1 MKKITFLVAALCA
14 TMFVSAAEVPA
25 YSITFKSTGT
35 TDGSDDKSASFVADL
50 VATGAENIASVTGA
64 DKCFIGKA
72 DTGVKL
78 GSSKELGKFT
88 LNLAEAAQVDATKI
102 VINAA
107 TFGSDATSKIN
118 CNGTES
124 ELLVTDFVDYTYT
137 LDGTK
142 LTEIAIAM
150 VGKRGYIKSI
160 TVYVNDSPV
169 GIDEVTSMSIYANN
183 GTIYGAENGRIYTI
197 LGMDV
202 TAQNGNL
209 KGIYVVKANDGNV
222 QKVVVK

>member
-50 VATGAENIASVTGA
+50 VATGAENIADVTNA
-64 DKCFIGKA
+64 TKCFVGKA

-78 GSSKELGKFT
+78 GSTKGVGTFT
-88 LNLAEAAQVDATKI
+88 LGLAEAAQVNATKI
-102 VINAA
+102 VVNAA
-107 TFGSDATSKIN
+107 TFGTDASQIS
-118 CNGTES
+118 CNGTAT
-124 ELLVTDFVDYTYT
+124 TDLSATFEDKTFT
-137 LDGTK
+137 LDGSK
-142 LTEIAIAM
+142 LTEIAIAT

-160 TVYVNDSPV
+160 TVYVNDAPV
-169 GIDEVTSMSIYANN
+169 GIDEVTSLSVYANN

-202 TAQNGNL
+202 TEQNGNL

>member
-14 TMFVSAAEVPA
+14 TMFASAAEVVA

-35 TDGSDDKSASFVADL
+35 TDGTADQAASFITAL
-50 VATGAENIASVTGA
+50 VDAGAENIAGVTNA
-64 DKCFIGKA
+64 TKCFIGKA

-78 GSSKELGKFT
+78 GSSKDLGKFT
-88 LNLAEAAQVDATKI
+88 LNLAEAAQVNATKI

-107 TFGSDATSKIN
+107 TYGSDATSKIN

-169 GIDEVTSMSIYANN
+169 GIDEVTSMSVYANN

-202 TAQNGNL
+202 TEQNGSLN
-209 KGIYVVKANDGNV
+209 GIYVVKVGNKT
-222 QKVVVK
+222 QKIAVK

>member
-14 TMFVSAAEVPA
+14 TMFVSAAEVAA
-25 YSITFKSTGT
+25 YSITFKTTAVDGT
-35 TDGSDDKSASFVADL
+35 VDKAATFVADL
-50 VATGAENIASVTGA
+50 VDLGASNIASVTNA
-64 DKCFIGKA
+64 AKVYTGK
-72 DTGVKL
+72 TGTGIKL
-78 GSSKELGKFT
+78 GSSSVLGTFT
-88 LNLAEAAQVDATKI
+88 LNLAEAAQVNATKI

-124 ELLVTDFVDYTYT
+124 ALLVTDFVDYTYT

-160 TVYVNDSPV
+160 TVYVNDAPV
-169 GIDEVTSMSIYANN
+169 GIDEVTALSVYANN

-202 TAQNGNL
+202 TEQNGNL
-209 KGIYVVKANDGNV
+209 NGIYVVKVGNKT
-222 QKVVVK
+222 QKIAVK

>member
-14 TMFVSAAEVPA
+14 TMFVSAAEVAA
-25 YSITFKSTGT
+25 YSITFKTTETDGT
-35 TDGSDDKSASFVADL
+35 TDKAATFVADL
-50 VATGAENIASVTGA
+50 VDLGASNIASVTNA
-64 DKCFIGKA
+64 AKVYTGK
-72 DTGVKL
+72 TGTGIKL

-88 LNLAEAAQVDATKI
+88 LNLAEAAQVNATKI

-202 TAQNGNL
+202 TEQNGNL
-209 KGIYVVKANDGNV
+209 KGIYVVKVGNKT
-222 QKVVVK
+222 QKIAVK

>member
-14 TMFVSAAEVPA
+14 TMFVSAAEVAA
-25 YSITFKSTGT
+25 YSITFKTTEADGT
-35 TDGSDDKSASFVADL
+35 ADKAATFVADL
-50 VATGAENIASVTGA
+50 VDLGASNIASVTNA
-64 DKCFIGKA
+64 EKVYTGK
-72 DTGVKL
+72 TGTGIKL
-78 GSSKELGKFT
+78 GSSKALGKFT
-88 LNLAEAAQVDATKI
+88 LNLAEAAQVNATKI

-107 TFGSDATSKIN
+107 TYGTDATSKID

-169 GIDEVTSMSIYANN
+169 GIDEVTSKLSVYANN

-202 TAQNGNL
+202 TEQNGNL
-209 KGIYVVKANDGNV
+209 KGIYVVKVGNKT
-222 QKVVVK
+222 QKIAVK

>member
-50 VATGAENIASVTGA
+50 VATGADKIASVTNA
-64 DKCFIGKA
+64 TKCYVGKA

>member
-35 TDGSDDKSASFVADL
+35 TDGTVDKSASFVADL
-50 VATGAENIASVTGA
+50 VATGAENIADVTNA
-64 DKCFIGKA
+64 TKCFVGKA

-78 GSSKELGKFT
+78 GSSKADGTFT
-88 LNLAEAAQVDATKI
+88 LGLAEAAQVNATKI
-102 VINAA
+102 VVNAA
-107 TFGSDATSKIN
+107 AYGTDASQISCNETTTDLSDTFEDKT
-118 CNGTES
+118 
-124 ELLVTDFVDYTYT
+124 FT
-137 LDGTK
+137 LDGSK
-142 LTEIAIAM
+142 LTEIAIAA
-150 VGKRGYIKSI
+150 VKRVYVKSI
-160 TVYVNDSPV
+160 TVYVNDAPV
-169 GIDEVTSMSIYANN
+169 GIDQVTSMSVYANN

-222 QKVVVK
+222 QKVVVR

>member
-14 TMFVSAAEVPA
+14 TMMVSAAEVAA
-25 YSITFKSTGT
+25 YSITFNATGT
-35 TDGSDDKSASFVADL
+35 TDGTVDKSASFVADL
-50 VATGAENIASVTGA
+50 VATGAENIESVTGA
-64 DKCFIGKA
+64 VKCYVGKA

-88 LNLAEAAQVDATKI
+88 LVLAEAAQVNATKI
-102 VINAA
+102 VVNAA
-107 TFGSDATSKIN
+107 TYGSDATSKIN

-169 GIDEVTSMSIYANN
+169 GIDEVTSMSVYANN

-202 TAQNGNL
+202 TEQNGNL
-209 KGIYVVKANDGNV
+209 NGIYVVKVGNKT
-222 QKVVVK
+222 QKIAVK